1 MEGQE
6 QPKPIA
12 PIRPRFLSFLC
23 YLTIFA
29 SVYMLFSSFS
39 GFLNPGA
46 LTESTTLAMEN
57 WELAVE
63 KMIQR
68 DPQLK
73 SSMDRVLVDVYN
85 ANTNSNMRDYSFF
98 NAVCNLLTLIGAMLM
113 LKLRKNGFRLYLLG
127 ILISLISPLLVFG
140 SDNLLGQAFSV
151 YYALSGGV
159 FVLLYAFKIRFM
171 Q

>member
-1 MEGQE
+1 MEQQE
-6 QPKPIA
+6 QPQNIA
-12 PIRPRFLSFLC
+12 PIRPRFLTFLC
-23 YLTIFA
+23 YVTIFG

-39 GFLNPGA
+39 GFFNPEA
-46 LTESTTLAMEN
+46 LTKSTTLAMEN

-73 SSMDRVLVDVYN
+73 SSMDRVLADVYN

-98 NAVCNLLTLIGAMLM
+98 NITCNILSLIGALLM
-113 LKLRKNGFRLYLLG
+113 LKLKKNGFRLYLLG
-127 ILISLISPLLVFG
+127 TLISFISPLLVFG
-140 SDNLLGQAFSV
+140 SDNLLGQAFSL
-151 YYALSGGV
+151 YYAISGGL
-159 FVLLYAFKIRFM
+159 FLLLYAFKLKFM

>member
-1 MEGQE
+1 MERQE
-6 QPKPIA
+6 QPQPIA
-12 PIRPRFLSFLC
+12 PIRPRFLTFLC

-29 SVYMLFSSFS
+29 SVYMMFSSFS
-39 GFLNPGA
+39 GFFNPEA
-46 LTESTTLAMEN
+46 LTKSTTLAMEN

-73 SSMDRVLVDVYN
+73 SSMDRMLADVYN

-98 NAVCNLLTLIGAMLM
+98 NAICNLLTLIGAMLM
-113 LKLRKNGFRLYLLG
+113 LKLRRNGFRLYLLG
-127 ILISLISPLLVFG
+127 ILISFISPLLVFG
-140 SDNLLGQAFSV
+140 TDNLLGQAFSV
-151 YYALSGGV
+151 YYALSGGI
-159 FVLLYAFKIRFM
+159 FVLLYAFKIKFM